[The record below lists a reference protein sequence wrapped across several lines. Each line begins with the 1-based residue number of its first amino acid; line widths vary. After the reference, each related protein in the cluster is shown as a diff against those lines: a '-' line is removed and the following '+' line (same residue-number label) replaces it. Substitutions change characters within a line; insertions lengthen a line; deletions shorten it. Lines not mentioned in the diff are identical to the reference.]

1 MIRWPYDLSFRRY
14 EEVCEAGMNGVGD
27 ERPPAMM
34 SVV

>member
-1 MIRWPYDLSFRRY
+1 MIFDLSSGAMKK
-14 EEVCEAGMNGVGD
+14 VCEAGMNGVGD